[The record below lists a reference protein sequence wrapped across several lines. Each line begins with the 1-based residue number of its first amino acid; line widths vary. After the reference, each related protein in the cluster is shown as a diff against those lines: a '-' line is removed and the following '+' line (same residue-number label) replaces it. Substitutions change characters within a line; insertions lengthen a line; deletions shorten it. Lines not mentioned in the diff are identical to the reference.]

1 MPVDVEEKE
10 KKQKQTQKKLTIQ
23 QHVQYSASIAE
34 AVVTEV

>member
-10 KKQKQTQKKLTIQ
+10 KTKTKQKKLTIQ

-34 AVVTEV
+34 MVVTEV